1 MWKFIKTC
9 FKIYIWFIITIFT
22 IIAVMLMQTDEIQ
35 QKTKEKM
42 QGYDYLNQIKQ
53 IQDNEKEILE
63 QNKKALEILKNSQ

>member
-22 IIAVMLMQTDEIQ
+22 IIAVMLMQTDEFQ

-53 IQDNEKEILE
+53 IQDNEKEVLE

>member
-9 FKIYIWFIITIFT
+9 FKIYIWFIVIIFT